1 MGSERFC
8 VYFDILTKLG
18 DFGENLGSSLHDT
31 QACFT
36 WPKLLQQNK
45 CPCIVSK
52 SLMLVPSSLLS
63 NIVIPLQPR
72 ALG

>member
-36 WPKLLQQNK
+36 WPKLL
-45 CPCIVSK
+45 
-52 SLMLVPSSLLS
+52 
-63 NIVIPLQPR
+63 R
-72 ALG
+72 